1 MSNVEHAVKQL
12 GPWQAG
18 SPAVLYRNVL
28 ILGWYGKAN
37 VEAAQEF
44 GTLAESA
51 LMQSRQAMI
60 STVHWIDRAVG
71 IPDSPT
77 RDALLKVGNDFRE
90 RTACVAA
97 IIVGDGFWASAM
109 RGVVTGLVVLA
120 PRTFAMRTFA
130 SAREVLEW
138 LPAEHAERT
147 GVDLDHDVLRAA
159 IERIGKR
166 ESGEPGQLQP

>member
-1 MSNVEHAVKQL
+1 MLRSANEIKQL
-12 GPWQAG
+12 GRWQG
-18 SPAVLYRNVL
+18 DSPTVLYRNVL

-37 VEAAQEF
+37 VEAAREF

-51 LMQSRQAMI
+51 LAQSQQAMI

-71 IPDSPT
+71 IPDSQT
-77 RDALLKVGNDFRE
+77 RDALLKVGDDFRE

-130 SAREVLEW
+130 STQEVLGW
-138 LPAEHAERT
+138 LPTEHAARS
-147 GVDLDHDVLRAA
+147 GIDLDHDTLRAA
-159 IERIGKR
+159 IEHV
-166 ESGEPGQLQP
+166 GQRGSSNAGQS